1 MARKREDPASL
12 GDLEDLAEAIKSGFH
27 DAIKGKVIPAPSDK
41 GDKGNGDGKSD
52 DDGKTDGDGDGD
64 GDHKPPWSLS
74 KGWFGEH

>member
-41 GDKGNGDGKSD
+41 GDPPKPDGDPPKP
-52 DDGKTDGDGDGD
+52 DGDGDGD
-64 GDHKPPWSLS
+64 DHKPPWAMS